1 MCHVIHARVRIWA
14 RSLLATRQVSF
25 ALSHVTSH
33 SHGLKGA
40 VIHSDEVERW
50 SRDFS
55 HPPSQGQNPG
65 RSGVASDFGIYKY
78 EEVEK

>member
-1 MCHVIHARVRIWA
+1 MWHVIHARVRIWA

-25 ALSHVTSH
+25 ALSH
-33 SHGLKGA
+33 SHGLKRP

-65 RSGVASDFGIYKY
+65 RSGVASDFGIYEY

>member
-1 MCHVIHARVRIWA
+1 M
-14 RSLLATRQVSF
+14 
-25 ALSHVTSH
+25 
-33 SHGLKGA
+33 
-40 VIHSDEVERW
+40 HSDEVERW

-65 RSGVASDFGIYKY
+65 RSGVASDFGIYEY